1 MHTEILPA
9 LFTSARAP
17 QLVAL
22 EASETFT
29 HAHIPHALARHA
41 ARGERVGVILG
52 NNRLDVRGMAR
63 WARRQQF
70 DPRPLL
76 ARVDV
81 SRAETCHQLAERI
94 ATLSPE
100 QQRAW
105 CALYIVGF
113 LETFYD
119 ETPAYHEACWL
130 LHQTLAHLTTLVAN
144 GLPVLLIVSA
154 PPTKTRGAFLQ
165 DVARRADVFWQAPEA
180 LPRLDAPRQLALI
193 GGIG

>member
-1 MHTEILPA
+1 MRTEILPTLL
-9 LFTSARAP
+9 LFTRAP

-29 HAHIPHALARHA
+29 QAHIPHALARHA

-52 NNRLDVRGMAR
+52 SNRLDVRSIAR
-63 WARRQQF
+63 WARQRRL

-100 QQRAW
+100 QERAW
-105 CALYIVGF
+105 RALCIVGF

-119 ETPAYHEACWL
+119 ETPAYHEARWL
-130 LHQTLAHLTTLVAN
+130 LHQTLAHLTTLAAN
-144 GLPVLLIVSA
+144 GLPVLITVSA
-154 PPTKTRGAFLQ
+154 PHVAARAVFLQ
-165 DVARRADVFWQAPEA
+165 DVARRADVYWHAPEP
-180 LPRLDAPRQLALI
+180 LPRMDAPRQLALT
-193 GGIG
+193 GEN